1 MIELLTTTIQ
11 IALVAFLVWG
21 GLLSAQSI
29 AREAKI
35 SWAGG

>member
-11 IALVAFLVWG
+11 IALVAFLAWG
-21 GLLSAQSI
+21 GLLSVQSI
-29 AREAKI
+29 ARGARI